1 MEIPQ
6 PGTLYMPAANILVS
20 QVGPPFSTDRKAQI
34 ACTVKLAVGAGNV
47 TGELYAEFTT
57 NEDLGWSR
65 YVFPGATARLGLFT
79 NLSGVALNADGARVT
94 VTAATSGVVSL
105 TVDKPPAGRW
115 RWGWTFTSGTGASP
129 NTITMAASYQL
140 AR

>member
-1 MEIPQ
+1 MDIPS
-6 PGTLYMPAANILVS
+6 PGVLYMPPANILVS
-20 QVGPPFSTDRKAQI
+20 QLGAGFSTDRKTQL
-34 ACTVKLAVGAGNV
+34 ACTITLGVGAGNV
-47 TGELYAEFTT
+47 TGELYAEFTA
-57 NEDLGWSR
+57 NDALGWSR
-65 YVFPGATARLGLFT
+65 YVFPGSTTRFGLFT

-94 VTAATSGVVSL
+94 VTAATSGVATL

-129 NTITMAASYQL
+129 NTISMAASYQL